1 MQYLIRLINYYLRV
15 MTKKI
20 TISIIS
26 AVVVVLGISSLV
38 WANKKG
44 ATSTTQASQKV
55 TIAMVTFP
63 GYAPLYLAKEKGFF
77 GNVDVDLQ
85 RIEAIGDIRAAVR
98 SGNVQ
103 IYAAT
108 HDIYQSTKD
117 VPPTGVG
124 FLAIDESRGGDG
136 VATTNSIQS
145 IADLRGKKVG
155 AEPGFPPYMVL
166 QYMLDKEGMTLN
178 DVDFQDMSTTDAG
191 NAFSAGQL
199 DAAGIYEPALSASVN
214 ARPNSK
220 VLVSS
225 ADLPGLIQDFLFAD
239 ETYAKEHLEVLQQVA
254 EGYFKALDYINTN
267 PDESYDIMAKAFDV
281 SKQDM
286 QDFKTGITWTT
297 KAENKQLFDATN
309 SANAYA
315 TFTLVGDILQ
325 KNGEATVRVPA
336 NEKLTSTIINS
347 IK

>member
-1 MQYLIRLINYYLRV
+1 

-26 AVVVVLGISSLV
+26 AIVVLLGISSLV
-38 WANKKG
+38 VWANKKG
-44 ATSTTQASQKV
+44 VTSTTQAPQKV

-77 GNVDVDLQ
+77 GNVDVELK
-85 RIEAIGDIRAAVR
+85 RIESIGDIRASVR
-98 SGNVQ
+98 TGDVQ
-103 IYAAT
+103 VYAAT
-108 HDIYQSTKD
+108 HDIYQSTGD
-117 VPPTGVG
+117 VPPTGIG
-124 FLAIDESRGGDG
+124 FLAIDESHGGDG
-136 VATTNSIQS
+136 VAAADSIQY

-166 QYMLDKEGMTLN
+166 QYMLDKEGMTLA
-178 DVDFQDMSTTDAG
+178 DIDFQDVSTTDAG
-191 NAFSAGQL
+191 NAFAAGQL

-225 ADLPGLIQDFLFAD
+225 AALPGLIQDFLFAD
-239 ETYAKEHLEVLQQVA
+239 ETYAKEHPEVLQQIA
-254 EGYFKALDYINTN
+254 TGYFTALDYINTN
-267 PDESYDIMAKAFDV
+267 PDESYNIMAKAFDV

-297 KAENKQLFDATN
+297 KAENKQLFDVTN

-325 KNGEATVRVPA
+325 KNGEATVRVA
-336 NEKLTSTIINS
+336 ATDKFTDTIINS
-347 IK
+347 IQ